1 MSKTLTIRVVCFS
14 LVKQVLGR
22 GELTVSLLVGST
34 GSDVVAHVR
43 SLADGRL
50 DGVPLRL
57 AVNHDFVDEDVE
69 LSENDDVALIPPVQG
84 G

>member
-1 MSKTLTIRVVCFS
+1 M
-14 LVKQVLGR
+14 
-22 GELTVSLLVGST
+22 
-34 GSDVVAHVR
+34 AHIR

-69 LSENDDVALIPPVQG
+69 LSENDEVALISPVQG